1 MLHGCLLEELPTVA
15 KAVGAD
21 SLLVA
26 GVLML
31 FVVIASLTVMNLLVG
46 ILVEV
51 VGVVAAVEN
60 EEITCNIVKTQM
72 QTAINQLDGDAD
84 NRISQEEFNQILDRS
99 DVIRGLKEIGVD
111 VVALVSL
118 SDVIFE
124 NGKSLNFPDFM
135 EIVLQFRGSNVATV
149 KDIVD
154 LRKMVGIQI
163 AKVEQLLMGRERQAD
178 DSPVKPR
185 ISPFES
191 STPLLRSKSKVS
203 RFSRELVV

>member
-1 MLHGCLLEELPTVA
+1 MEELPTVA

-72 QTAINQLDGDAD
+72 QTAINQLDGDHD
-84 NRISQEEFNQILDRS
+84 NLISQEEFNQILDRS